1 MRGDNVGSLIFE
13 FFFVG
18 SPPHAWGQPDT
29 CSRRRRCNRF
39 TPTCVGTTSIMRL
52 ARTAIAVHPHMRG
65 DNATQVCC
73 AVAQTGSPPHAWGQL
88 PLPSPQAE
96 VLRFTPT
103 CVGTTPTK
111 VFFLITPPV
120 HPHMRGDNARS
131 LQASPAPFGSPPH
144 AWGQRLQFPSAW
156 LPMRFT
162 PTCVGTTAKPG
173 SIPQRPAVH
182 PHMRGDNVSRGQWRF
197 ADAGSPPHAWGQH
210 CNLKNLRPANQK
222 KSLEVF
228 DSPRGRS
235 PKADIKSLFVGGVVD
250 QNSRAAPQ
258 FAANFLP
265 ELFPHERGNVSHK
278 NTSV

>member
-1 MRGDNVGSLIFE
+1 MRGDNAYKSCLSHHSS
-13 FFFVG
+13 G
-18 SPPHAWGQPDT
+18 SPPHAWGQRSLASSFACPF
-29 CSRRRRCNRF
+29 RF
-39 TPTCVGTTSIMRL
+39 TPTCVGTT
-52 ARTAIAVHPHMRG
+52 
-65 DNATQVCC
+65 
-73 AVAQTGSPPHAWGQL
+73 
-88 PLPSPQAE
+88 
-96 VLRFTPT
+96 TPIS
-103 CVGTTPTK
+103 
-111 VFFLITPPV
+111 FS
-120 HPHMRGDNARS
+120 M
-131 LQASPAPFGSPPH
+131 ASD
-144 AWGQRLQFPSAW
+144 
-156 LPMRFT
+156 
-162 PTCVGTTAKPG
+162 
-173 SIPQRPAVH
+173 AVH